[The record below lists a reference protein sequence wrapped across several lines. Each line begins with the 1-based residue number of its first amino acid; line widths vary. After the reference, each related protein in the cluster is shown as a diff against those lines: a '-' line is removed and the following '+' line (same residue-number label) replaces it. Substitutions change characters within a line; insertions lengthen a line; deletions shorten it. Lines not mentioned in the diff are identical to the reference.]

1 MKRYAI
7 TGILFFVTAFFVA
20 HGLRAQK
27 DTITPIEAIDAALH
41 LDMYATVEG
50 VVIQYTTAREG
61 ATAYYILK
69 GESGGPI
76 QVNTSFKKPIINGKY
91 RVKGIIKANP
101 LTGEP
106 YLVEIKKT
114 MIIPVWIFLTVG
126 GIILLI
132 LGILILFLIRSR
144 RKDETLEERTEQA
157 GDSS

>member
-1 MKRYAI
+1 M
-7 TGILFFVTAFFVA
+7 TAFFVA
-20 HGLRAQK
+20 PGLRAQN

-69 GESGGPI
+69 GESGEPI
-76 QVNTSFKKPIINGKY
+76 QVNTSFKKPIINRKY

-101 LTGEP
+101 LTGQP

-132 LGILILFLIRSR
+132 MGILILLLVRKR
-144 RKDETLEERTEQA
+144 RKDETRGAGTEQA
-157 GDSS
+157 GDPS